1 MRFLLQMEALM
12 SHILL
17 AARNKLTLQE
27 GDTPL
32 NLSLRK
38 NEIHTCESFVQFED
52 LRNETLEPYDAWE
65 TTVFDNS
72 DRSSVSDDS
81 ICIKR
86 TEVTPS
92 GSHPFSI
99 EAILRDTKPSPTG
112 SSSPAVITSAFFPNP
127 DFTYRVSQRGT
138 TERLVSD
145 VFWCHVCH
153 AFCMDA
159 IDAHSHY
166 TIHKLER
173 ATCNLRKS
181 LHAVNGF
188 VTRHMRLNEEKIQ
201 CSLCDSAVS
210 TCYFTKHQRLH
221 NAHICGVCRKEFSTS
236 SRLKDHMNV
245 HLGATPFACT
255 ICDRKFS
262 KRSSLT
268 QHYRYHRDHRSFKC
282 EYCSKKFNSKYAC
295 AVHERLHTG
304 DNPFRC
310 SVAGCGKS
318 YPQKIQLKLHLCS
331 HR

>member
-1 MRFLLQMEALM
+1 
-12 SHILL
+12 
-17 AARNKLTLQE
+17 
-27 GDTPL
+27 
-32 NLSLRK
+32 
-38 NEIHTCESFVQFED
+38 
-52 LRNETLEPYDAWE
+52 
-65 TTVFDNS
+65 
-72 DRSSVSDDS
+72 
-81 ICIKR
+81 
-86 TEVTPS
+86 
-92 GSHPFSI
+92 
-99 EAILRDTKPSPTG
+99 
-112 SSSPAVITSAFFPNP
+112 
-127 DFTYRVSQRGT
+127 
-138 TERLVSD
+138 
-145 VFWCHVCH
+145 
-153 AFCMDA
+153 
-159 IDAHSHY
+159 
-166 TIHKLER
+166 
-173 ATCNLRKS
+173 
-181 LHAVNGF
+181 
-188 VTRHMRLNEEKIQ
+188 
-201 CSLCDSAVS
+201 VS